1 VTVEPVDQRRFRVGI
16 VGLQPGRSWAA
27 VAHLP
32 ALRHLSEDFKVV
44 GVANSSHAS
53 AQAAAA
59 ACDIPRAFADL
70 DEMVASPDVDIVA
83 VTVKV
88 PAHWDIV
95 RAALEAG
102 KHVYCEWP
110 LGRTLDET
118 EALARLAREQGVMAI
133 TGTQARVAPAMQQL
147 GRLVD
152 EGYVGTVL
160 SSTVTGWGR
169 IWGATIDDLKTDG
182 YLLQNANGATMLT
195 IPFAHTLAA
204 LRDVLGDLTEVS
216 AVLDTRRKQVLAT
229 ETGELVPM
237 DAPDQIV
244 VAGRLASGAPVAMHF
259 HGGEPGGFDGFV
271 WDIHGSDGDL
281 RMTGPTGHTQIVPLN
296 IEGARGD
303 ERALQPIPI
312 PGDDVDLADNVP
324 GNVARIYRRLAHDLG
339 HGTHTAPTF
348 DDAEALHRVLAAIEE
363 AAHEGRQIAVDAPN
377 RVLPRAVVR

>member
-1 VTVEPVDQRRFRVGI
+1 
-16 VGLQPGRSWAA
+16 
-27 VAHLP
+27 
-32 ALRHLSEDFKVV
+32 
-44 GVANSSHAS
+44 
-53 AQAAAA
+53 
-59 ACDIPRAFADL
+59 
-70 DEMVASPDVDIVA
+70 MVASPDVDIVA

-204 LRDVLGDLTEVS
+204 LRDVLGDLSEVS
-216 AVLDTRRKQVLAT
+216 AVLDTRHKQVLAT

-271 WDIHGSDGDL
+271 WDIHGTDGDL
-281 RMTGPTGHTQIVPLN
+281 RMTGPTGHTQIVPLS

-312 PGDDVDLADNVP
+312 AEDDVDLADNVP
-324 GNVARIYRRLAHDLG
+324 GNVARIYRRLAHDLR

-348 DDAEALHRVLAAIEE
+348 DDAVALHRVLAAIEQ
-363 AAHEGRQIAVDAPN
+363 ASHEGRRIAVDAPN
-377 RVLPRAVVR
+377 RVLPQAAVR

>member
-1 VTVEPVDQRRFRVGI
+1 MEHLVNQPKFRVGI

-32 ALRHLSEDFKVV
+32 ALRHLSEDFEVV

-53 AQAAAA
+53 AQAAAT
-59 ACDIPRAFADL
+59 ACEIPRGFADL

-88 PAHWDIV
+88 PAHWHIV

-118 EALARLAREQGVMAI
+118 EALARLAREQGVLAI

-147 GRLVD
+147 ARLVD
-152 EGYVGTVL
+152 EGFVGTVL

-216 AVLDTRRKQVLAT
+216 AVLDTRHKQVLAT
-229 ETGELVPM
+229 ESGELVPM
-237 DAPDQIV
+237 DAPDQILL
-244 VAGRLASGAPVAMHF
+244 AGRLASGAPVAMHF
-259 HGGEPGGFDGFV
+259 QGGAPRGFDGFV
-271 WDIHGSDGDL
+271 WDIHGTKGDL
-281 RMTGPTGHTQIVPLN
+281 RMTGPTGHTQIVPLT
-296 IEGARGD
+296 IHGARGD
-303 ERALQPIPI
+303 DRALQPIPI
-312 PGDDVDLADNVP
+312 ADDDLDLADNVP
-324 GNVARIYRRLAHDLG
+324 GNVARIYRRLAHDLR
-339 HGTHTAPTF
+339 HGTRTAPSF
-348 DDAEALHRVLAAIEE
+348 DDAVALHQVLSAVER
-363 AAHEGRQIAVDAPN
+363 AAHEGRRIAVDAPN
-377 RVLPRAVVR
+377 RVLSQAAVR